1 MCSIVFLIIFT
12 SSFHQV
18 LLTTSSKQDGQ
29 CVMYDQCKGHYGPA
43 PCVYNGPPKPL
54 QKDIPIDGNITAVQ
68 LLQNLCPEFV
78 TNDDPHVCCSTKQL
92 IGFKEQMDV
101 AEVSGFSRCPSC
113 YHNFRQ
119 LICFLSC
126 SPHQNEIFTVTKSYW
141 NGKDNESKD
150 EIVEEGEYHLSELYA
165 YSLFDS
171 CKELQGFIPGTLFL
185 DFACGYWGSKECSPE
200 RWLEFLGSTPY
211 EGGHSPF
218 KCQYILHVEDKVD
231 INGHTF
237 YPMKEPH
244 FKCSEAPRPDLS
256 ACNCYDCKEAC
267 SVQELS
273 YSPVIPELV
282 IIPEPFRIFK
292 RDGPTVVA
300 TLIFVLSII
309 TITMIFCCH
318 KNPGYSHSTSSDQ
331 QLFPMP
337 DSTSSP
343 TSVNLG
349 SLEEVEP
356 LRSKTNSVPVSRIN
370 SPRRSQKLQSSPSK
384 FQQLG
389 SWFEKCLETQFRS
402 WGLYVSQKPITI
414 MVVSLFICS
423 VFSFGLFLNFDVTTN
438 PVDLWVSS
446 DSEARKD
453 MEDYNRHFGPF
464 YRIEHI
470 IITPNNK
477 ESFYHPVILNHELKN
492 ISWGP
497 VFQQDFLLAALNLQ
511 LQIEN
516 LTATF
521 NNETVHLQDICLS
534 PLKPLNSA
542 CSIQSIFGFFQ
553 NNADFF
559 QRKIDY
565 LTHFKRCSN
574 APKDSK
580 CFAPFGGPIDSAA
593 VVLGGFNET
602 YDSAQALV
610 ITIPVTNY
618 NDYDM
623 TLKARIWEYQFLSFI
638 KNYSHPLLNI
648 AYKAERSIQDEIER
662 GSHSDL
668 LTVAISYI
676 LMFGYITVS
685 LGEYHQCKT
694 LLVESKFTLGF
705 FGVLIV
711 LISVIS
717 SLGLFSFLGIPAT
730 LIIVEV
736 IPFLVLAVGVD
747 NIFILVQA
755 FQREE
760 RKPGQSLE
768 ERIGYVVG
776 KVAPS
781 MLLSSISMSS
791 CFFIGTLTKMP
802 AVRLFAL
809 YAGVALL
816 VNFFLQMTCFL
827 GLFILD
833 SKRQET
839 YRLDVCCC
847 IRTSK
852 NISNVKSSFKEG
864 LMFKSIKNIYSPFL
878 MKNSVRYVVMVAF
891 MAWLCSS
898 AAVLDKIEIGFD
910 QKLSVPEDSYM
921 LQYFESLEKYLSVGP
936 PVYFSVSSGYNYTDP
951 KAQKKICSAHSFCD
965 FDSISTALGR
975 MAMVKNRT
983 FIALQPLSWLDN
995 YFEYLQAESC
1005 CYEFRSNG
1013 THCPSYVAHQYK
1025 RMCRSCQEKDPTTLS
1040 EAEFIRR
1047 LQFFL
1052 SDSPWEKCPKGGKA
1066 MFGSAIELISS
1077 ENTTKI
1083 GATNFMTYHTVLK
1096 TSKDFYEALDW
1107 SRKIA
1112 VNLTESLRNA
1122 TDNSE
1127 IRVFPYSLVHVFYE
1141 QYLTMWPDTLR
1152 SLGLSTSA
1160 VFVATF
1166 LLLGLDLHSA
1176 VIVTV
1181 SVISIVINIMGLM
1194 YWWDISLNAVSLV
1207 NLVVA
1212 VGISVEFCS
1221 HLTRSFVLSEKPS
1234 RVLRAQDALCQ
1245 MGTSVLSGITL
1256 TDCGILVLAFAK
1268 SQIFQVFYFRMYLGI
1283 IAFGTLHGLI
1293 FLPVLLSLF
1302 GPPLRWRKAKEPK
1315 TFECKIDVPLTNGDQ
1330 NEVPL
1335 TDM

>member
-1 MCSIVFLIIFT
+1 MLYTTMCSILVWVVFV

-18 LLTTSSKQDGQ
+18 LLTISPQPGH
-29 CVMYDQCKGHYGPA
+29 CVMRDQCRGKFGPT
-43 PCVYNGPPKPL
+43 PCVYSGPPKPL
-54 QKDIPIDGNITAVQ
+54 DTDVPIDGNMTSLQ
-68 LLQNLCPEFV
+68 LLNQLCPEFV
-78 TNDDPHVCCSTKQL
+78 HDDDPHVCCTTKQL
-92 IGFKEQMDV
+92 LAFQEQLSI
-101 AEVSGFSRCPSC
+101 AEAAGFSRCPSSW
-113 YHNFRQ
+113 FETDDGT
-119 LICFLSC
+119 
-126 SPHQNEIFTVTKSYW
+126 NEV
-141 NGKDNESKD
+141 EV
-150 EIVEEGEYHLSELYA
+150 VEEIAYHISELYA
-165 YSLFDS
+165 YSLYDS
-171 CKELQGFIPGTLFL
+171 CKDLQGLIPGTLFM
-185 DFACGYWGSKECSPE
+185 DFACGSWGSSKCSPE
-200 RWLEFLGSTPY
+200 NFLDFAGSTPD
-211 EGGHSPF
+211 EGAYSPF
-218 KCQYILHVEDKVD
+218 RCKYIFHVADIVD
-231 INGHTF
+231 VNGQTM
-237 YPMKEPH
+237 YPMKEVH
-244 FKCSEAPRPDLS
+244 FKCSESPSPDLEVCS
-256 ACNCYDCKEAC
+256 CYDCKESC
-267 SVQELS
+267 SAQSLT
-273 YSPVIPELV
+273 PPNIPTV
-282 IIPEPFRIFK
+282 PEPFRIFK

-300 TLIFVLSII
+300 TLIFVLFVV

-318 KNPGYSHSTSSDQ
+318 KNPGYSTHQSLSVAA
-331 QLFPMP
+331 
-337 DSTSSP
+337 SP
-343 TSVNLG
+343 SGVNLG
-349 SLEEVEP
+349 SLEEIEP
-356 LRSKTNSVPVSRIN
+356 LRSKINQISASR
-370 SPRRSQKLQSSPSK
+370 SEPRRCSQKRTKSPSK
-384 FQQLG
+384 FQRLG
-389 SWFEKCLETQFRS
+389 SYLEDHLETQFMS
-402 WGLYVSQKPITI
+402 WGLFVSRKPITI
-414 MVVSLFICS
+414 MILSLFICS

-438 PVDLWVSS
+438 PVDLWVSPG
-446 DSEARKD
+446 SEARKD
-453 MEDYNRHFGPF
+453 MEDYNKHFGPF

-470 IITPNNK
+470 IITPTNQD
-477 ESFYHPVILNHELKN
+477 SFYYPIV
-492 ISWGP
+492 
-497 VFQQDFLLAALNLQ
+497 ALDLQ
-511 LQIEN
+511 LQIEK
-516 LTATF
+516 LTATLD
-521 NNETVHLQDICLS
+521 NSTIELQDICLA
-534 PLKPLNSA
+534 PLKPLSTA
-542 CSIQSIFGFFQ
+542 CAIQSVFGFFQ
-553 NNADFF
+553 NKVEHF
-559 QRKIDY
+559 QNMAEY
-565 LTHFKRCSN
+565 LAHFKSCSL

-580 CFAPFGGPIDSAA
+580 CFAPFGGPLDSAA
-593 VVLGGFNET
+593 VVLGGFNDSF
-602 YDSAQALV
+602 DSAQALI

-618 NDYDM
+618 NDLDM
-623 TLKARIWEYQFLSFI
+623 TLKARIWESKFLDFI
-638 KNYSHPLLNI
+638 KNYSHPLLKV
-648 AYKAERSIQDEIER
+648 AFKAERSIQDEIER

-668 LTVAISYI
+668 LTVAISYM
-676 LMFGYITVS
+676 LMFVYITVS
-685 LGEYHQCKT
+685 LGEYHECNT

-711 LISVIS
+711 LVSVIS

-736 IPFLVLAVGVD
+736 VPFLVLAVGVD

-760 RKPGQSLE
+760 AKPGQTLE
-768 ERIGYVVG
+768 ERIGFVVG

-791 CFFIGTLTKMP
+791 CFFIGTLTEMP

-833 SKRQET
+833 SRRQEKR
-839 YRLDVCCC
+839 RLDVCCC
-847 IRTSK
+847 FSASK
-852 NISNVKSSFKEG
+852 KSSTLKASLKEG
-864 LMFKSIKNIYSPFL
+864 LLFKTIKNVYSPFL
-878 MKNSVRYVVMVAF
+878 MKNFVRYSVMIVF

-921 LQYFESLEKYLSVGP
+921 LRYFDYLEKYLSVGP
-936 PVYFSVSSGYNYTDP
+936 PVYFSISNGYNYSDS
-951 KAQKKICSAHSFCD
+951 KAQKKICSAQSVCD
-965 FDSISTALGR
+965 SNSITSELGK

-983 FIALQPLSWLDN
+983 FIAFQPISWLDN

-1005 CYEFRSNG
+1005 CYEFRSNKS
-1013 THCPSYVAHQYK
+1013 HCPSYIASQF
-1025 RMCRSCQEKDPTTLS
+1025 RGLCRSCRERYPSSLP

-1066 MFGSAIELISS
+1066 MFSSAVEIVST
-1077 ENTTKI
+1077 ENSTKI

-1107 SRKIA
+1107 ARKIA
-1112 VNLTESLRNA
+1112 GNLTYSLKNE
-1122 TDNSE
+1122 TDDSDV
-1127 IRVFPYSLVHVFYE
+1127 RVFPYSIVHVFYE

-1160 VFVATF
+1160 VFIATF

-1176 VIVTV
+1176 VIVTIA
-1181 SVISIVINIMGLM
+1181 VIAIVLNIMGLM

-1221 HLTRSFVLSEKPS
+1221 HLTRSFALSEKPS
-1234 RVLRAQDALCQ
+1234 RVLRAEDALCQ

-1302 GPPLRWRKAKEPK
+1302 GPPLRWKKARELE
-1315 TFECKIDVPLTNGDQ
+1315 TFECKIDQPLTNNAQ
-1330 NEVPL
+1330 IEVQL

>member
-1 MCSIVFLIIFT
+1 MCSIVILMIFI

-18 LLTTSSKQDGQ
+18 LLATSSKKDGH
-29 CVMYDQCKGHYGPA
+29 CVMYDQCKGYDGAA
-43 PCVYNGPPKPL
+43 PCVYKGPPKQL
-54 QKDIPIDGNITAVQ
+54 EKDFQIDGNITAVQ
-68 LLQNLCPEFV
+68 LLQELCPEFAFD
-78 TNDDPHVCCSTKQL
+78 DDPYVCCSAKQL
-92 IGFKEQMDV
+92 SNFKEQMDL
-101 AEVSGFSRCPSC
+101 AEVAGFSRCPSC

-126 SPHQNEIFTVTKSYW
+126 SPWQNEYLNVTKSYW
-141 NGKDNESKD
+141 YKKKDGSENEV
-150 EIVEEGEYHLSELYA
+150 VEEAEYHLSELYA

-185 DFACGYWGSKECSPE
+185 DFACGSWGGKQCSPE
-200 RWLEFLGSTPY
+200 RWLEFIGSTPY
-211 EGGHSPF
+211 DGGQSPF
-218 KCQYILHVEDKVD
+218 KCHYVLHVEDKIN
-231 INGHTF
+231 INGQTF

-267 SVQELS
+267 SVQALAP
-273 YSPVIPELV
+273 PVIPT
-282 IIPEPFRIFK
+282 IPEPFHIFK

-300 TLIFVLSII
+300 ALVFVLFVI

-318 KNPGYSHSTSSDQ
+318 KNPGFTLH
-331 QLFPMP
+331 QLYPVP
-337 DSTSSP
+337 DPTTSP
-343 TSVNLG
+343 TSINLG
-349 SLEEVEP
+349 SLEEIEP
-356 LRSKTNSVPVSRIN
+356 LRSKANPVSVSRTK
-370 SPRRSQKLQSSPSK
+370 PQRRSQKLQTKPSK
-384 FQQLG
+384 FQRLG
-389 SWFEKCLETQFRS
+389 SGFEKCLESQFQS
-402 WGLYVSQKPITI
+402 WGLYVSERPITI
-414 MVVSLFICS
+414 MIVSLFVCS

-446 DSEARKD
+446 GSEARRD
-453 MEDYNRHFGPF
+453 MEDYNKHFGPF

-470 IITPNNK
+470 IITPKNQ
-477 ESFYHPVILNHELKN
+477 ESFYYPVVLNHELKN

-497 VFQQDFLLAALNLQ
+497 VFQQDFLLAALDLQ

-516 LTATF
+516 LTAAFDNDTI
-521 NNETVHLQDICLS
+521 HLKDICLS

-542 CSIQSIFGFFQ
+542 CAIQSIFGFYQ
-553 NNADFF
+553 NKADFF
-559 QRKIDY
+559 QNETDY
-565 LTHFKRCSN
+565 LTHFKRCSS

-610 ITIPVTNY
+610 IAIPVINY

-623 TLKARIWEYQFLSFI
+623 TLKARVWESKFLSFI
-638 KNYSHPLLNI
+638 KNYSHPLMNI

-668 LTVAISYI
+668 LTVAISYM

-685 LGEYHQCKT
+685 LGEYHECKT

-717 SLGLFSFLGIPAT
+717 SLGLFTFLGIPAT

-755 FQREE
+755 FQRGEK
-760 RKPGQSLE
+760 KPGQSLE

-791 CFFIGTLTKMP
+791 CFFIGTLTEMP

-833 SKRQET
+833 SKRQEAH
-839 YRLDVCCC
+839 RLDVCCC

-852 NISNVKSSFKEG
+852 NVSNVKSSLNEG
-864 LMFKSIKNIYSPFL
+864 LMFKSIKNLYSPFL
-878 MKNSVRYVVMVAF
+878 MKNSVRYVVMIIF
-891 MAWLCSS
+891 MGWLCSS

-921 LQYFESLEKYLSVGP
+921 LQYFDSLEKYLSVGP
-936 PVYFSVSSGYNYTDP
+936 PVYFGVSSGYNYSDP
-951 KAQKKICSAHSFCD
+951 KAQKKICSAHGFCD
-965 FDSISTALGR
+965 SDSISTVLGR

-983 FIALQPLSWLDN
+983 FIALQPLSWLDS

-1005 CYEFRSNG
+1005 CYEYRSNG
-1013 THCPSYVAHQYK
+1013 THCPSYIASQN
-1025 RMCRSCQEKDPTTLS
+1025 RGLCRSCQEKDPTSLS
-1040 EAEFIRR
+1040 EVEFIRR

-1052 SDSPWEKCPKGGKA
+1052 SDSPWEKCPRGGKA
-1066 MFGSAIELISS
+1066 MFGSAIEFISS

-1107 SRKIA
+1107 ARKIA
-1112 VNLTESLRNA
+1112 ANLTESLRNA
-1122 TDNSE
+1122 TGDSE

-1176 VIVTV
+1176 VIVTI
-1181 SVISIVINIMGLM
+1181 SVMAIVINIMGLM

-1234 RVLRAQDALCQ
+1234 RVLRAQEALSQ
-1245 MGTSVLSGITL
+1245 MGTSLL
-1256 TDCGILVLAFAK
+1256 
-1268 SQIFQVFYFRMYLGI
+1268 FR
-1283 IAFGTLHGLI
+1283 
-1293 FLPVLLSLF
+1293 
-1302 GPPLRWRKAKEPK
+1302 RK
-1315 TFECKIDVPLTNGDQ
+1315 
-1330 NEVPL
+1330 
-1335 TDM
+1335 